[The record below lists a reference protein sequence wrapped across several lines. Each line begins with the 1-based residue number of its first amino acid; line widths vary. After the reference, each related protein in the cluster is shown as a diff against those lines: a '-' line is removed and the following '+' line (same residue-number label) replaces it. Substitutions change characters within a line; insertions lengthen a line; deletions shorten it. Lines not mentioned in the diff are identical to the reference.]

1 MVGHAQASYYS
12 ELLKAGV
19 HMYLYPYP
27 KVLHSKFAIADGEIA
42 VMGSSNM
49 DMRSFGLN
57 YEISLMVGKGELL
70 DALRSLTDDYRQR
83 SALLTEE
90 QWSTRPLYK
99 QYVDNVARLT
109 SALQ

>member
-1 MVGHAQASYYS
+1 
-12 ELLKAGV
+12 
-19 HMYLYPYP
+19 MYLYPYP
-27 KVLHSKFAIADGEIA
+27 KVLHSKFAVADGEVA

-57 YEISLMVGKGELL
+57 YEISMMVGEGELL
-70 DALRSLTDDYRQR
+70 NALRALTDDYKER

-90 QWSTRPLYK
+90 QWSTRPLHK